1 MLLPGIECFLNAS
14 LSAPNGSKVQLRI
27 ASIHHTT
34 EKHATQRIISVYYI
48 LYMTHFGQS
57 VRELRER
64 LRRDDP
70 SFSVRQVAQRVGV
83 QPAYLSKV
91 ERGDVMPPSEATTI
105 RLAKELG
112 VDEDVLLAL
121 AGKVS
126 SDLQEIIRKRPRL
139 FADLIRELK
148 EAPDEAVLRV
158 VREVREGDW

>member
-1 MLLPGIECFLNAS
+1 MH
-14 LSAPNGSKVQLRI
+14 
-27 ASIHHTT
+27 SIQNRVKLVTN
-34 EKHATQRIISVYYI
+34 SVYYI

-64 LRRDDP
+64 LRSEDSR
-70 SFSVRQVAQRVGV
+70 FSVRQVAQRVGV

-112 VDEDVLLAL
+112 VDQDVLLAL

-126 SDLQEIIRKRPRL
+126 RRT
-139 FADLIRELK
+139 
-148 EAPDEAVLRV
+148 
-158 VREVREGDW
+158 